1 MSTVVYEAACVLSAS
16 PGQYSETRW
25 VVAQVHSECCMC
37 RGNEGKVLYK
47 TERKKKKK
55 KNTPAGPVIR
65 KPQVLGIGVGVR
77 TPTDILGVENKTI

>member
-1 MSTVVYEAACVLSAS
+1 MGGGASAFRVR
-16 PGQYSETRW
+16 PLP
-25 VVAQVHSECCMC
+25 VCMC

-47 TERKKKKK
+47 TERKKKNK

-65 KPQVLGIGVGVR
+65 KPQVLGTGVGVR